1 MMNFP
6 SRPLTDACTT
16 NNIGS
21 ADSLLKS
28 GYANDGSIDAQED
41 RITAMSIAVRGNQ
54 LLLVDLFLASGIK
67 PTGWDFIEAVK
78 QHSYAL
84 LDCFLN
90 SGFDINQIVQE
101 DRPPPLS

>member
-6 SRPLTDACTT
+6 SHPLTDASTT
-16 NNIGS
+16 NNIGF
-21 ADSLLKS
+21 AESLLKS
-28 GYANDGSIDAQED
+28 RYANNCSIDARED
-41 RITAMSIAVRGNQ
+41 RITAMSTAVRGNQ
-54 LLLVDLFLASGIK
+54 LLLVDLFLAYGIK

-78 QHSYAL
+78 QRSYAL
-84 LDCFLN
+84 LDCFLH